1 MNIFVINLPSA
12 VERRQFQKQQL
23 FELGLDYK
31 ILNAVS
37 VNDIDNKTYKKH
49 YFDWQRPLKNT
60 EVACY
65 YSHRSTW
72 NKIIETKQPA
82 LILEDDA
89 LLSKYLPLLLKSL
102 ANKKDV
108 DLINLE
114 TRGRKKFISK
124 TGEDIGCNS
133 KLFRLYQD
141 RAGAAGYILWPSGAI
156 KLLQY
161 EKEFG
166 ISLAD
171 SHISSCNA
179 LTSFQVEP
187 AAIIQLDQCDNYG
200 IHCHQLGAIQVSTVS
215 QNNNAKGS
223 AIFWVK
229 RIFSQI
235 KLGIYILP
243 LLIKAKRRYIEISK
257 ENFSKK

>member
-1 MNIFVINLPSA
+1 MNIFVINLTNA
-12 VERRQFQKQQL
+12 VERRQFQRQQL
-23 FELGLDYK
+23 SELCLDYT
-31 ILNAVS
+31 IVNAIS
-37 VNDIDNKTYKKH
+37 ADEINNEIYKKH
-49 YFDWQRPLKNT
+49 YYDWQRPLRNT

-89 LLSKYLPLLLKSL
+89 LLSQCLPLLLKSL

-114 TRGRKKFISK
+114 TRGRKKFISGV
-124 TGEDIGCNS
+124 GEDIGCNS

-156 KLLQY
+156 KLLQH

-171 SHISSCNA
+171 SHISSCKA
-179 LTSFQVEP
+179 LTCFQVEP

-200 IHCHQLGAIQVSTVS
+200 VHCHQLGAIQVSTVS
-215 QNNNAKGS
+215 QNNNAKGP

-229 RIFSQI
+229 RFFSQI

-243 LLIKAKRRYIEISK
+243 LLIKAKRRHIEISK